1 MSENPIQSAFSSWK
15 IVVAI
20 LLGLSISVFM
30 IYKSLSQEQFI
41 EVSQQEATHTWVD
54 GNKNGKI
61 DLNDATDF
69 QVSKEGNYRIKRMQD
84 LILDMNWTSASL
96 LWIGLAVLFMVLRD
110 VFYMIRIRVL
120 TKNALTWRGSFRTIM
135 LWEFAS
141 ALSPGVVGGAAV
153 AMFILNREKIPLGRS
168 TAIVVIT
175 AMMDNLFY
183 VLLIPIIFM
192 VIPATTL
199 FPIGNTI
206 ETSIA
211 YTFWIGFSIIALLC
225 LILFLSIFM
234 FPTLIGSLIRFVF
247 RLPFLRRWKEKAMQ
261 TAEEVQVTSKELK
274 KEPFRFWL
282 FSFGATLGSW
292 ISRYLVINCI
302 LAAFISLSFY
312 DHFMILGKQLVLWL
326 FMLISPTPGAS
337 GIAEYAFGEL
347 LASFSSS
354 ALLLSA
360 LALLWRLISY
370 FPYLF
375 IGSFILPKW
384 LKSKNKDS

>member
-1 MSENPIQSAFSSWK
+1 
-15 IVVAI
+15 
-20 LLGLSISVFM
+20 
-30 IYKSLSQEQFI
+30 
-41 EVSQQEATHTWVD
+41 
-54 GNKNGKI
+54 
-61 DLNDATDF
+61 
-69 QVSKEGNYRIKRMQD
+69 
-84 LILDMNWTSASL
+84 
-96 LWIGLAVLFMVLRD
+96 
-110 VFYMIRIRVL
+110 VL

-183 VLLIPIIFM
+183 VLLIPIIFL
-192 VIPATTL
+192 VIPASTL

-211 YTFWIGFSIIALLC
+211 YTFWIGFSIIVLIC
-225 LILFLSIFM
+225 LILFLSIFK
-234 FPTLIGSLIRFVF
+234 FPTFTGSLIRFVF

-261 TAEEVQVTSKELK
+261 TAEEVQVTSKELR

-347 LASFSSS
+347 LASFSTS

-370 FPYLF
+370 FPYLL

-384 LKSKNKDS
+384 LKSKNKVSQS